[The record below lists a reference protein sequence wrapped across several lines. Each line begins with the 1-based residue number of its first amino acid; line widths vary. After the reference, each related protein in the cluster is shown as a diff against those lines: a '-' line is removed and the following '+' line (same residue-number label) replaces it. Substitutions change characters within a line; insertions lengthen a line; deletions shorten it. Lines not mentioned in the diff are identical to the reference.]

1 MLPLAP
7 PLQHTN
13 TPPLNIF
20 LASRER
26 VRAMFYNHSPSCA
39 GGVGKAN
46 AHRGQVM
53 VRWRCAECWRVAAVF
68 VLVFTG
74 WCARVHFE
82 WQPSAHT
89 IHTHMHSDFRKV
101 LCSTH
106 ERGWGNSTPE
116 FFCCC
121 CCFSLSLWMF
131 HVTSAAHACE
141 LGVVRWGWC
150 GLSDEHGGGH
160 RRQHGNMRQHVCPDN
175 MLVAVALAPLWHYRA
190 CIVPRERQQSERE
203 AETVMMDVR
212 RCLWQMD
219 ST

>member
-1 MLPLAP
+1 MLACGGRVCIGVREFTLSGSH
-7 PLQHTN
+7 QRIQFTHTC
-13 TPPLNIF
+13 TQI
-20 LASRER
+20 SGKC
-26 VRAMFYNHSPSCA
+26 CA
-39 GGVGKAN
+39 VPTNEVG
-46 AHRGQVM
+46 
-53 VRWRCAECWRVAAVF
+53 E
-68 VLVFTG
+68 T
-74 WCARVHFE
+74 ARR
-82 WQPSAHT
+82 S
-89 IHTHMHSDFRKV
+89 
-101 LCSTH
+101 
-106 ERGWGNSTPE
+106 
-116 FFCCC
+116 FCCC

-141 LGVVRWGWC
+141 LGVGRWGWC